1 MSNPILQ
8 TDTQD
13 IIAGLLGAFAGFLG
27 SLIIE
32 WYKKR
37 RHPKE
42 INSDALEKIN
52 EAAQK
57 NVESARTVIEL
68 LEDRLAEE
76 RSYNDSQIYKS
87 RRECEDKIVVLQDRY
102 KEEIEKLRKEVN
114 ETKEENVSLKSK
126 ITELTKD
133 NEKLVIQ
140 VFDLTE
146 RLKKYEIANP
156 Q

>member
-1 MSNPILQ
+1 MLFRSFFFCFPVTI
-8 TDTQD
+8 
-13 IIAGLLGAFAGFLG
+13 
-27 SLIIE
+27 
-32 WYKKR
+32 
-37 RHPKE
+37 
-42 INSDALEKIN
+42 
-52 EAAQK
+52 
-57 NVESARTVIEL
+57 
-68 LEDRLAEE
+68 LAEE

-87 RRECEDKIVVLQDRY
+87 RRECEDKIVVLEDLY
-102 KEEIEKLRKEVN
+102 KKEIENLRKEVN

-133 NEKLVIQ
+133 KEKLVIQ

>member
-1 MSNPILQ
+1 M
-8 TDTQD
+8 
-13 IIAGLLGAFAGFLG
+13 
-27 SLIIE
+27 
-32 WYKKR
+32 
-37 RHPKE
+37 
-42 INSDALEKIN
+42 
-52 EAAQK
+52 
-57 NVESARTVIEL
+57 
-68 LEDRLAEE
+68 LAEE